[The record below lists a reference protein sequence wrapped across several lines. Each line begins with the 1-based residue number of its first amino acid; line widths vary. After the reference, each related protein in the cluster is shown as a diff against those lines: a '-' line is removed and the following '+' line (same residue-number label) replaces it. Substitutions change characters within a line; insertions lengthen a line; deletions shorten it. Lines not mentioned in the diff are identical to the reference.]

1 MKEKN
6 AKLYQKLITKN
17 AHISIIGLGYV
28 GLPLLLALG
37 KEGFSVT
44 GIDIDN
50 EKVTKLKQNTSYIS
64 DISNKELLDAINTIQ
79 NVNFTNKY
87 DSIENSDAIII
98 CVPTPLNKTKDPDI
112 SYIINATEQLA
123 KYSLKSKLIS
133 VESTVYPGATEE
145 LILPT
150 IIKQNPNLTVG
161 NDFNLVFSPERVDP
175 GQNYWNLKN
184 TPKIVGGITKNCT
197 DIGTALYGTLCN
209 EVVQVSSA
217 RAAEMTKLLE
227 NTFRATNIGLVNE
240 MAIISQKLDIDIW
253 EIVEAAK
260 TKPFG
265 FMPFYPGP
273 GLGGHC
279 IPVDPRY
286 LDWKLETL
294 NSESK
299 FIKLSEEINFSMPN
313 FVVSRIKNIFEN
325 LNITN
330 PKILILGLAYKPNV
344 SDIRESPSIDIMTL
358 LNEENIKF
366 QYNDPMVKSIE
377 IEGQIFKSQ
386 NIDSELLKN
395 TDLAIISTDHSIYN
409 WEYIT
414 NNLKYIFDTR
424 NALRNVK
431 KSKAKIFKL

>member
-50 EKVTKLKQNTSYIS
+50 EKVGKLKQNTSYIS

-79 NVNFTNKY
+79 NVDFTNKY

-184 TPKIVGGITKNCT
+184 TPKIIGGITKNCT
-197 DIGTALYGTLCN
+197 DIGTALYRTLCN

-377 IEGQIFKSQ
+377 IERQIFKSQ

-395 TDLAIISTDHSIYN
+395 TDLAIISTDHSIYD

>member
-1 MKEKN
+1 
-6 AKLYQKLITKN
+6 
-17 AHISIIGLGYV
+17 
-28 GLPLLLALG
+28 
-37 KEGFSVT
+37 
-44 GIDIDN
+44 
-50 EKVTKLKQNTSYIS
+50 
-64 DISNKELLDAINTIQ
+64 
-79 NVNFTNKY
+79 
-87 DSIENSDAIII
+87 
-98 CVPTPLNKTKDPDI
+98 
-112 SYIINATEQLA
+112 
-123 KYSLKSKLIS
+123 
-133 VESTVYPGATEE
+133 
-145 LILPT
+145 
-150 IIKQNPNLTVG
+150 
-161 NDFNLVFSPERVDP
+161 
-175 GQNYWNLKN
+175 
-184 TPKIVGGITKNCT
+184 
-197 DIGTALYGTLCN
+197 
-209 EVVQVSSA
+209 
-217 RAAEMTKLLE
+217 
-227 NTFRATNIGLVNE
+227 
-240 MAIISQKLDIDIW
+240 MAIISQKLNIDIW

-313 FVVSRIKNIFEN
+313 FVVSRIKNIFKN
-325 LNITN
+325 LIITN

-358 LNEENIKF
+358 LNKENIKF

-377 IEGQIFKSQ
+377 IEGQTYKSQ

>member
-50 EKVTKLKQNTSYIS
+50 EKVGKLKQNTSYIS

-123 KYSLKSKLIS
+123 KHSLKSKLIS

-197 DIGTALYGTLCN
+197 DIGTALYRTLCN

-424 NALRNVK
+424 NALRNMK